1 MDYKV
6 QVFPAYAGVI
16 LSDLQH
22 LTAVCRFPCTRGGDP
37 KYLQEEGRTFV
48 FSPHTRGG
56 ILKDLK
62 GPLLQNGFPRTRGGD
77 PMTYLTNDPWPEF
90 SPHTRG

>member
-56 ILKDLK
+56 
-62 GPLLQNGFPRTRGGD
+62 D
-77 PMTYLTNDPWPEF
+77 PQRLERPTAPKWF